1 MREKGHRLFVAEDIK
16 VRDAGFV
23 PMEDT
28 GGRSRHQRPR
38 GQDDS
43 RTLIKQGGDDIDAIE
58 GFDFRD
64 GT

>member
-1 MREKGHRLFVAEDIK
+1 MREKDHRLFVAEDIK

-28 GGRSRHQRPR
+28 GGRSRLHRPR
-38 GQDDS
+38 GQDGI
-43 RTLIKQGGDDIDAIE
+43 RGEDDIDVIE

-64 GT
+64 GA